1 MKARAP
7 SPHLVLKAS
16 DIMENFQRLS
26 RFLALPACA
35 VLGFVACSTEE
46 GPGGNVAGSGGSNT
60 PAAGTTSG
68 APIIAGSSPGGSGV
82 TGGQTSV
89 SGSPSGGAGAA
100 AGGQSLGGT
109 ASGGSA
115 AGSGGSSGGSGGGA
129 TAMGCTGFTGKF
141 CDDFE
146 GQAAGQAPKG
156 AFSVSGPVTVDTS
169 KAYSGTKSLKITK
182 PSPTGQ
188 LRFTEQFPFND
199 LHGRAMFW
207 VDNVPASGG
216 PHWDLVV
223 AVADNGVNW
232 EIGGMYGKFLLII
245 DPPDTGVDSN
255 PFPTKKWFC
264 LQWQYKY
271 AGAGQD
277 NTFVAKMDG
286 VALMNGMFTGSDAE
300 GHEWNAG
307 PWDNLSVGFT
317 SYGSNVDTDLWVDDI
332 AFGEQEIACPPV
344 K

>member
-1 MKARAP
+1 
-7 SPHLVLKAS
+7 
-16 DIMENFQRLS
+16 MENFQRLS
-26 RFLALPACA
+26 RFLALPTLAT
-35 VLGFVACSTEE
+35 LGFLACSTEE
-46 GPGGNVAGSGGSNT
+46 GTGGLGNGGTTPIIPSGGSAGMAQGGASSPAGSGTVAGQTGIAGSTSGGTGATTGGQPASGSNAGGSAGSGG
-60 PAAGTTSG
+60 
-68 APIIAGSSPGGSGV
+68 GSS
-82 TGGQTSV
+82 
-89 SGSPSGGAGAA
+89 
-100 AGGQSLGGT
+100 
-109 ASGGSA
+109 
-115 AGSGGSSGGSGGGA
+115 AGSGGGS
-129 TAMGCTGFTGKF
+129 AMGCTGFTGKF

-146 GQAAGQAPKG
+146 AQTEGQAPKG
-156 AFSVSGPVTVDTS
+156 EFTVDGPVTVDTS
-169 KAYSGTKSLKITK
+169 KAYSGTKSLKISK

-188 LRFTEQFPFND
+188 LHFSKQFPVND
-199 LHGRAMFW
+199 LHGRAMFY
-207 VDNVPASGG
+207 VDNVPTNGG

-223 AVADNGVNW
+223 AIADNGVNW

-271 AGAGQD
+271 AGAGQP

-286 VALMNGMFTGSDAE
+286 VALMNGMFTGKDAD

-307 PWDNLSVGFT
+307 PWKNVSIGFT

-332 AFGEQEIACPPV
+332 AFGEQEIACPAA